1 MINLRREETIVSE
14 QLVDYASLSDEAKA
28 EARKNFMVYYSHQF
42 KGDNLEEVSNLADDR
57 DLAMINHLLE
67 ENNFQT
73 VDSLVPLCERMVS
86 SSFDRILQR
95 LNMQYNLNGESQI
108 NWDRWTQSLH
118 TKLPVED

>member
-14 QLVDYASLSDEAKA
+14 QLVDYASLSDESKA
-28 EARKNFMVYYSHQF
+28 EARKNFMVYYIHQF

-73 VDSLVPLCERMVS
+73 VDTLVPLCERMVS
-86 SSFDRILQR
+86 SSFYRILQR

>member
-1 MINLRREETIVSE
+1 MINLRREEIIVSE

-28 EARKNFMVYYSHQF
+28 EARKNFMVYYIHQF

-73 VDSLVPLCERMVS
+73 VDALLPLCERMVS
-86 SSFDRILQR
+86 SSFDRILKR
-95 LNMQYNLNGESQI
+95 LNMQYNLNGESQV
-108 NWDRWTQSLH
+108 NWDQWTQSLH